1 MRSIAVTILVL
12 CSSSPRAGAQSTEA
26 GAAAAV
32 EFIVSMPRP
41 FTHLLDVEMRVKPGV
56 GATAHLDLVLPVWTP
71 GSYLIREYE
80 RHVQDF
86 SATDAAGQ
94 ALPWMKVS
102 KNTWRI
108 TAPRSA
114 AITAAYRVYANDLT
128 VRTNELNDTH
138 AFWNNAALLMHPD
151 GQLRS
156 ASTLR
161 VVAPAGWRIATGLPL
176 AAGRTDTYAAP
187 NFDVLYD
194 APFEVGTFTTLSFDV
209 NGVPHRIVIDGRGN
223 YDSTRLRDDVQK
235 VVRTEAA
242 MMGEIPYHDYTFL
255 AHLRAPGGG
264 GLEHLNSTG
273 LIFAPFGFQP
283 DASYHEQLS
292 LVAHEFFHLW
302 NVKRIRPDA
311 LGPFDYT
318 KENYTR
324 LLWVAEGI
332 TSYYQDL
339 VLRRAGIT
347 SDEQYFEALATTMRV
362 IQETPGRTVLSVEDA
377 SFDAWIKYYRQDEN
391 AVNSQV
397 SYYDKGALLGLLLD
411 LEIRKRSAG
420 ARSLDTVMR
429 DLYAQF
435 FKQGRNYTPVEFQK
449 AAERAADSS
458 LETFFARY
466 VHGRAELDYNAAL
479 DVVGLRLDSL
489 GTDHAYLGA
498 DLAQTGDRLLVTR
511 VYNGT
516 PAYEQGLNSNDQ
528 IVSVNGSRASKTFF
542 DARMKEM
549 RAGDVLH
556 LTILRFDEL
565 RNLDITPSRRT
576 DGPYRILSIAQPSA
590 EQLRLRRA
598 WLNGQ

>member
-1 MRSIAVTILVL
+1 VTLVAL
-12 CSSSPRAGAQSTEA
+12 CSISLRSGAQSTEG

-32 EFIVSMPRP
+32 EFTVSMPRP
-41 FTHLLDVEMRVKPGV
+41 YTHLLEVEMRVKPGL
-56 GATAHLDLVLPVWTP
+56 GADAHVDLVMPVWTP

-86 SATDAAGQ
+86 SAKNAAGQ
-94 ALPWMKVS
+94 TLPWMKVN

-108 TAPRSA
+108 AAPRSA

-138 AFWNNAALLMHPD
+138 AFWNNAGLLMYPD

-161 VVAPAGWRIATGLPL
+161 VVTPAGWRVATGLPL

-194 APFEVGTFTTLSFDV
+194 SPFEAGTFTTLSFDV

-223 YDSTRLRDDVQK
+223 YDSTRLRDDVK
-235 VVRTEAA
+235 KIVRTEAT
-242 MMGEIPYHDYTFL
+242 MMGDIPYHDYTFL
-255 AHLRAPGGG
+255 AHMRAPGGG

-347 SDEQYFEALATTMRV
+347 TEEEYFDALASTMRG
-362 IQETPGRTVLSVEDA
+362 IQETPGRKVMSVEEA

-397 SYYDKGALLGLLLD
+397 SYYDKGGVLGLLLD

-429 DLYAQF
+429 YLYAEF
-435 FKQGRNYTPVEFQK
+435 FKKGRNYTPDDFQK
-449 AAERAADSS
+449 AAELAAGSS
-458 LETFFARY
+458 LESFFARY
-466 VHGRAELDYNAAL
+466 VHGRAELDYGSAL
-479 DVVGLRLDSL
+479 DAVGLRLDSL
-489 GTDHAYLGA
+489 GTDHAYFGA
-498 DLAQTGDRLLVTR
+498 DLAQSGDRLLVTR
-511 VYNGT
+511 VYSGT
-516 PAYEQGLNSNDQ
+516 PAYEQGLNANDQ
-528 IVSVNGSRASKTFF
+528 IVSINGIRTSKSFF

-556 LTILRFDEL
+556 LSVARFDEQ
-565 RNLDITPSRRT
+565 RNIDITPSRRT

-598 WLNGQ
+598 WLSGQ